1 MATSASEVPTI
12 PPLDPAL
19 FAETGPYDPDV
30 KVHPETYFPRW
41 GANPPFYTMMHGRP
55 NAVIGRHASVRDAF
69 NDYATFSVVP
79 QHGWGADY
87 LDYFNGLPVITE
99 LDPPDHS
106 RMRRLMRP
114 AFAPRRVDQM
124 QEGTAELVDSMVRE
138 VAALG
143 AFDLM
148 SDFAQPL
155 AQRLVLGTFLGFPVD
170 DWQIFT
176 NLAQEVFSI
185 VEPNAPRT
193 PAYLSAFEAGRGFC
207 SELIEQRRRQP
218 EDDLVGSIVAAHDEA
233 GAIST
238 EELFG
243 ILMVLFSAGLGTM
256 AGTVGLCV
264 ARLCRHPDQM
274 AIAREDVE
282 VLPSAVEECLRV
294 EPVGTFRH
302 RYVMEDVVVDGVPL
316 YGGMIVHLSM
326 AASNF
331 DPDVYR
337 DPERFDVRR
346 NPRNIT
352 TFGYGAH
359 LCIGQALARVATR
372 TVVGAL
378 LDSFPTL
385 RLADSNAPIVYGGS
399 PQERTPQSIQVR
411 ID

>member
-1 MATSASEVPTI
+1 MAASTPVVPTI

-19 FAETGPYDPDV
+19 FADTGPYDPDV
-30 KVHPETYFPRW
+30 KVRPERYFPRW
-41 GANPPFYTMMHGRP
+41 GANPPFYTIMYGRP
-55 NAVIGRHASVRDAF
+55 NAVIGRHASVRVAF

-79 QHGWGADY
+79 QKGWGADY

-124 QEGTAELVDSMVRE
+124 QEGTATLVKSMVRQ

-143 AFDLM
+143 GFDLM

-155 AQRLVLGTFLGFPVD
+155 AQRLVLGTFLGFPVE
-170 DWQIFT
+170 DWTIFT

-193 PAYLSAFEAGRGFC
+193 PSYLSAFNAGHDFC
-207 SELIEQRRRQP
+207 SNLIERRRRQP
-218 EDDLVGSIVAAHDEA
+218 KDDLVGSIIAAHDEA
-233 GAIST
+233 GAITT

-243 ILMVLFSAGLGTM
+243 ILMVLFSAGLATMSGTL
-256 AGTVGLCV
+256 GLCI

-274 AIAREDVE
+274 AIVREDPE
-282 VLPSAVEECLRV
+282 VLPSAVEELLRV

-302 RYVMEDVVVDGVPL
+302 RYVMKDIVVDGVPL
-316 YGGMIVHLSM
+316 YRGMIVHLSM

-331 DPDVYR
+331 DPEIYP

-346 NPRNIT
+346 NPRNIN

-359 LCIGQALARVATR
+359 LCIGQALARAATR

-378 LDSFPTL
+378 LHSFPTL
-385 RLADSNAPIVYGGS
+385 RLADSSTPIVYGGS
-399 PQERTPQSIQVR
+399 PQERTPQSTLLR